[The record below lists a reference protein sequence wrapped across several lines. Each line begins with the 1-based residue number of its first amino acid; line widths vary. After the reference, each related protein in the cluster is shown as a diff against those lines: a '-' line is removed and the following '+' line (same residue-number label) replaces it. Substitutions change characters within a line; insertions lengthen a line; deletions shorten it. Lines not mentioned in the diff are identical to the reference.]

1 MPNDQQISSLRKQL
15 QSAIAGTESQIGFE
29 SAIEDFPPELRG
41 AKPHG
46 APHSAW
52 ELLEHLRI
60 AQRDILDFSRDPAG
74 YKERKW
80 PDEYWPENSA
90 PPNEDAW
97 TKSVKAFLQDRD
109 DLDKLIQAPQSDL
122 WKAFPH
128 GNGQT
133 LLREALLVATHNSYH
148 LGQLVFLKKLL
159 TA

>member
-1 MPNDQQISSLRKQL
+1 MANDQQISSLRKQL
-15 QSAIAGTESQIGFE
+15 QSALAGTESQIGFE
-29 SAIEDFPPELRG
+29 SAIKDFPHEHRG

-60 AQRDILDFSRDPAG
+60 AQRDILDFSRDPTG

-80 PDEYWPENSA
+80 PDEYWPENST
-90 PPNEDAW
+90 PLSDDGW
-97 TKSVKAFLQDRD
+97 DKSVQAFLQDRQE
-109 DLDKLIQAPQSDL
+109 LDKLIQNPQSDL